1 MTNRGV
7 QATLEGSNSFLRES
21 DTPEVLPSFD
31 GDPTFLYQDYLP
43 QEILEREG
51 HLLGEEEKPTHLEL
65 LSCTVQSGGQVW
77 LRYKVSNQ
85 QDHEK

>member
-1 MTNRGV
+1 MWLHWMECLIQKMFVKYN
-7 QATLEGSNSFLRES
+7 LLFLKKEKNQS
-21 DTPEVLPSFD
+21 LFK
-31 GDPTFLYQDYLP
+31 
-43 QEILEREG
+43 G